1 MCMDVQ
7 NRVLSIF
14 LFESF
19 HANIIEKINSK
30 MKKRASMI
38 LMRADYVLLNG
49 LYTVH

>member
-30 MKKRASMI
+30 MKKRASI